1 MSFVSQNVCTAPY
14 TSENINRFKPEPEPE
29 RCHTKNRKLTLK
41 QHIKYRIFNFR
52 SKVQLDHSVINHAS
66 SILKGKLHS
75 ELVLNIFVLLRREMP
90 KCGSVEM

>member
-1 MSFVSQNVCTAPY
+1 M
-14 TSENINRFKPEPEPE
+14 
-29 RCHTKNRKLTLK
+29 
-41 QHIKYRIFNFR
+41 KYRIFNFR